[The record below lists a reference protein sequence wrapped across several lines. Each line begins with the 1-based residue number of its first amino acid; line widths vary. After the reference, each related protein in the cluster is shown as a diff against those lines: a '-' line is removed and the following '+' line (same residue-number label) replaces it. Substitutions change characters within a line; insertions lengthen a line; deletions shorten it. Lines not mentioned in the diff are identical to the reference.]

1 MRHTKIAGLFAAL
14 LALGAVF
21 AAVASAT
28 AKPTLLTLKTAKGV
42 LATGAA
48 IKAESSNLIFV
59 TSAGNLECSTN
70 VLTGTVTKNNETKD
84 TGSVTAESS
93 TGHETDNECKTT
105 TPLGPAEIK
114 SSGFPWPITFTDKG
128 VAEVK
133 GTKKVIFTSVF
144 PGAGVTCVFEAS
156 KVKAS
161 FTIGGPLKITTSN
174 QVFKANKKT
183 SGAACPKEGKL
194 SGEFSLT
201 SSGET
206 IESEL
211 TAKT

>member
-1 MRHTKIAGLFAAL
+1 MKHTKIAGLFVAL
-14 LALGAVF
+14 LALGAIF

-48 IKAESSNLIFV
+48 LKAESSNLIFV
-59 TSAGNLECSTN
+59 TSAGNLECSSN
-70 VLTGTVTKNNETKD
+70 VLTGTVKKNNETKD
-84 TGSVTAESS
+84 EGSVTEESS
-93 TGHETDNECKTT
+93 TGHETNNECKTT

-114 SSGFPWPITFTDKG
+114 SSGFPWPTIFTDKG

-144 PGAGVTCVFEAS
+144 PSAGATCTFESS

-161 FTIGGPLKITTSN
+161 FTIGGPLKIKTTN
-174 QVFKANKKT
+174 QVFKINKKT
-183 SGAACPKEGKL
+183 STSVCPKEGKL
-194 SGEFSLT
+194 SGEFSLN

-211 TAKT
+211 TAKS